1 MILPTSY
8 FPSILYFQYL
18 LKNPTFSICENETYL
33 KQSFRNRCEIMTSN
47 GIQKLSIPVEKLN
60 GSKSKTKEVM
70 ISNQQNWRK
79 DHWGA
84 IESAYKASPFFQF
97 YDKEVKDLIFNN
109 TENLISFNQKILVQ
123 LISWWD
129 LPVKQNNNDSSIY
142 DKQIDFLSRT
152 PVTPYTQVFH
162 EKLPF
167 VSNLSVLDLLFCE
180 GPMGRKWF
188 VDYSK

>member
-60 GSKSKTKEVM
+60 GSKSKTKDVM

-97 YDKEVKDLIFNN
+97 YDTEV
-109 TENLISFNQKILVQ
+109 
-123 LISWWD
+123 
-129 LPVKQNNNDSSIY
+129 
-142 DKQIDFLSRT
+142 
-152 PVTPYTQVFH
+152 
-162 EKLPF
+162 
-167 VSNLSVLDLLFCE
+167 
-180 GPMGRKWF
+180 
-188 VDYSK
+188 

>member
-18 LKNPTFSICENETYL
+18 LKEPTFSICENETYL

-47 GIQKLSIPVEKLN
+47 GIQKLSIPVEKSH
-60 GSKSKTKEVM
+60 GSKSKTKEVA

-84 IESAYKASPFFQF
+84 IESAYKTAPFFQF
-97 YDKEVKDLIFNN
+97 YDREVKDLIFNN
-109 TENLISFNQKILVQ
+109 TENLILFNNQISKQ
-123 LISWWD
+123 LITWWD
-129 LPVKQNNNDSSIY
+129 LPVKKIKNAPFVY
-142 DKQIDFLSRT
+142 EKQIDFLSRV
-152 PVTPYTQVFH
+152 PVKTYIQVFE

-167 VSNLSVLDLLFCE
+167 VSNLSVLE
-180 GPMGRKWF
+180 N
-188 VDYSK
+188 SSI

>member
-1 MILPTSY
+1 MNFGKEKEHFL
-8 FPSILYFQYL
+8 FP
-18 LKNPTFSICENETYL
+18 PPNERVKKMSL
-33 KQSFRNRCEIMTSN
+33 I
-47 GIQKLSIPVEKLN
+47 IP
-60 GSKSKTKEVM
+60 
-70 ISNQQNWRK
+70 
-79 DHWGA
+79 
-84 IESAYKASPFFQF
+84 
-97 YDKEVKDLIFNN
+97 IFN
-109 TENLISFNQKILVQ
+109 EEKILVQ

-152 PVTPYTQVFH
+152 PVTQYTQVFH